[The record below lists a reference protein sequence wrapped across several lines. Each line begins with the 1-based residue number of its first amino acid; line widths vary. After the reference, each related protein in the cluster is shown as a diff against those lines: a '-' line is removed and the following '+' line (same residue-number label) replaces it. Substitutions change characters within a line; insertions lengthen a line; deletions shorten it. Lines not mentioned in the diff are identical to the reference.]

1 MTFTSL
7 HSHSSVPF
15 MNLIPR
21 RPAAHKSASNS
32 TLGVVVTLSAA
43 WAALQGFRLLHAKHN
58 RIDTAAFSHAEE
70 APARRFLIVGDSTG
84 VGIGSVDSRSTV
96 AGRLAAA
103 FPGTVIVNHASDAA
117 RSVDIAAQIEASIG
131 RFDLIL
137 IFVGGNDAIRLSRYK
152 DLALAAERALDV
164 ASAHG
169 EHVAVVPPADIGT
182 APVWVWPLD
191 ALFTRRAEVVRRA
204 WQFAMSA
211 RANVHLVNLRLSP
224 SRDPF
229 RVAPRRYYSPDGIHP
244 SADGY
249 ALWFAQI
256 TRQVP
261 LFAELSYADA

>member
-1 MTFTSL
+1 M
-7 HSHSSVPF
+7 H
-15 MNLIPR
+15 LIPR
-21 RPAAHKSASNS
+21 RHASHRSALSS
-32 TLGVVVTLSAA
+32 TLGLAVTLGAA

-58 RIDTAAFSHAEE
+58 RIDTAAFSHEDE

-103 FPGTVIVNHASDAA
+103 FPGTVIVNQARDAA
-117 RSVDIAAQIEASIG
+117 RSADVAAQIEASSG

-137 IFVGGNDAIRLSRYK
+137 IFVGGNDVVRLSLHK
-152 DLALAAERALDV
+152 EVALAAERALDV
-164 ASAHG
+164 ASARG
-169 EHVAVVPPADIGT
+169 AHVAVIPPGDVGT
-182 APVWVWPLD
+182 APVWAWPLD
-191 ALFTRRAEVVRRA
+191 ALFTHRAEMVRRA

-211 RANVHLVNLRLSP
+211 RANVHLVDLRLP
-224 SRDPF
+224 PRRDPF
-229 RVAPRRYYSPDGIHP
+229 RVSPRRYYSPDGIHP

>member
-1 MTFTSL
+1 M
-7 HSHSSVPF
+7 H
-15 MNLIPR
+15 LIPR
-21 RPAAHKSASNS
+21 RRTDKRSALSS
-32 TLGVVVTLSAA
+32 TLAVAAALGAA
-43 WAALQGFRLLHAKHN
+43 WAALQGFRLLHAKHR
-58 RIDTAAFSHAEE
+58 RIHTSAFSHTEDD
-70 APARRFLIVGDSTG
+70 PARRFLIVGDSTG

-103 FPGTVIVNHASDAA
+103 FPGTVIVNQSRDGA
-117 RSVDIAAQIEASIG
+117 RSADIAAQIAASTG

-137 IFVGGNDAIRLSRYK
+137 IFVGGNDAIRLSSYEEV
-152 DLALAAERALDV
+152 AIAAEAALD
-164 ASAHG
+164 AGSACSK
-169 EHVAVVPPADIGT
+169 HVAVIPPADVGT
-182 APVWVWPLD
+182 APVWAWPLD

-211 RANVHLVNLRLSP
+211 RANVHLVDLRMP
-224 SRDPF
+224 RDRDPF

-261 LFAELSYADA
+261 LFAELSQPASKSAAELL

>member
-1 MTFTSL
+1 M
-7 HSHSSVPF
+7 H
-15 MNLIPR
+15 LIPR
-21 RPAAHKSASNS
+21 RHASHRSALSS
-32 TLGVVVTLSAA
+32 TLRMIVSVSAA

-58 RIDTAAFSHAEE
+58 RIRTAAFSNADEE
-70 APARRFLIVGDSTG
+70 TPARRFLIVGDSTG
-84 VGIGSVDSRSTV
+84 VGIGSTDSRSTV

-103 FPGTVIVNHASDAA
+103 FPGTAIVNHARDAA
-117 RSVDIAAQIEASIG
+117 RSADIAAQVEASSG

-137 IFVGGNDAIRLSRYK
+137 IFAGGNDVVRLSPYK
-152 DLALAAERALDV
+152 EVALAAERALDA
-164 ASAHG
+164 ASACS
-169 EHVAVVPPADIGT
+169 EHVAVIPPADVGT
-182 APVWVWPLD
+182 APVWAWPLD

-211 RANVHLVNLRLSP
+211 RANVHLVDLRLPP

-229 RVAPRRYYSPDGIHP
+229 RVAPRRYYSPDGLHP